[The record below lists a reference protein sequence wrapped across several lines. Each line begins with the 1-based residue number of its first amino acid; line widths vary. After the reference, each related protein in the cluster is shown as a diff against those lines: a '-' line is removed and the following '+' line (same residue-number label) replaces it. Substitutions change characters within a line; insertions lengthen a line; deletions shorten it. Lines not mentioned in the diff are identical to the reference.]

1 MKVDYTTWG
10 DTVRMARHRRK
21 LTQRQLAE
29 LIGVSPSLIGD
40 IERGETRPIY
50 DTVAAL
56 CVVLDIDGPDALTVE
71 QGEL

>member
-10 DTVRMARHRRK
+10 DTVRMARYRRK
-21 LTQRQLAE
+21 LTQRQLAS
-29 LIGVSPSLIGD
+29 LINVSPSLIGD

-56 CVVLDIDGPDALTVE
+56 CDELDIDSPPALTVE